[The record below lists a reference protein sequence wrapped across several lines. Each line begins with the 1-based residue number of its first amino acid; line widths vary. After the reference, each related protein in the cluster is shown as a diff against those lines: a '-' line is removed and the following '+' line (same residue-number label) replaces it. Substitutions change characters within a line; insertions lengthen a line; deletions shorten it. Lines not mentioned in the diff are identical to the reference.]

1 MKKTVFQ
8 FSLFI
13 IVIIQTSF
21 SQNPLP
27 DDRDAYAKSVLKEG
41 LEKND
46 SVKIAEGY
54 YLLAKRND
62 NNYPEATRLFNLS
75 LAINKKLK
83 DHYKTGRI
91 YLRLGEFELHQGYFE
106 KSKAFLDSA
115 MAIFKK
121 YKLAEG
127 IKSAHVTYSYYYNV
141 TGDIKSPRGLG
152 MKEKDSLSV
161 ADASVMLANREI
173 SKLNYAEAY
182 RLFYHS
188 LKIYQRY
195 NEYLKTGR
203 IYLRLSYLESE
214 QSNFGKSKAFLNDA
228 ITIFKK
234 HNLSKEMTSAYS
246 TAAEMYRIQ
255 ATSKNPPIKAS
266 LDSALF
272 YYRILEKKAIIDKN
286 ERALANVYILMGN
299 ISNSK
304 KDKTAI
310 SYLEAAVK
318 IKKKDA
324 PDSPLIHFQTNL
336 ASAYLIFGNKPK
348 AKGVLEE
355 SQRIIDSKRYP
366 IDTAAIVNHNNTY
379 SFYYAAVGD
388 WKNAYDKREIG
399 ILYQQRFAA
408 IDRQGNVSRWEVQLE
423 TDKKDLEIELQKS
436 ENENKQKLIS
446 QQRYI
451 IGLVTLFFTI
461 LILLSYFLYKNYKK
475 QKLLSQ
481 RNAVLIQEQNHR
493 VKNNLQVISSLLNLQ
508 AKYLEDKQ
516 SKTVFNESQ
525 TRLESMVLLHRQLY
539 ENDNVESINIEDLL
553 QDIAN
558 SVALTFGFDH
568 IETNLLM
575 EIKWIKTDIAIAI
588 GLIINE
594 LIINSFKY
602 AFVDKEPKIEILSK
616 QDNQQIEI
624 TYKDFGANNLEQTI
638 KDQTNKSF
646 GLKLINMLLFQINGT
661 SEYNYLNGSAF
672 TISFSNT

>member
-13 IVIIQTSF
+13 VVIIQTSF

-41 LEKND
+41 LANND

-75 LAINKKLK
+75 LNINKKLK
-83 DHYKTGRI
+83 DYYKVGRI
-91 YLRLGEFELHQGYFE
+91 YLRLSEFELQQGYFE
-106 KSKAFLDSA
+106 KGKAFLDTA

-127 IKSAHVTYSYYYNV
+127 IKSARVTYSYYYNAV
-141 TGDIKSPRGLG
+141 GDIESPRMLG
-152 MKEKDSLSV
+152 TKREDSLSI
-161 ADASVMLANREI
+161 ADASSLHANREA
-173 SKLNYAEAY
+173 SKLNFAEAY
-182 RLFYHS
+182 RLFYLS

-195 NEYLKTGR
+195 HEHLKTGR
-203 IYLRLSYLESE
+203 IYLSLSYLEAE
-214 QSNFGKSKAFLNDA
+214 QNNFEKSKAFLNEA
-228 ITIFKK
+228 ISIFKK
-234 HNLSKEMTSAYS
+234 YNLPTGMASAYG
-246 TAAEMYRIQ
+246 TASEMYRIRVF
-255 ATSKNPPIKAS
+255 TENPSTKAS
-266 LDSALF
+266 FDSAL
-272 YYRILEKKAIIDKN
+272 YYSRILEKKAIADKD
-286 ERALANVYILMGN
+286 EKALANVYLIMGN
-299 ISNSK
+299 LYNFK
-304 KDKTAI
+304 KDKRAI
-310 SYLEAAVK
+310 SYIESALK
-318 IKKKDA
+318 IKKKER
-324 PDSPLIHFQTNL
+324 PDGPLIHYQTNL
-336 ASAYLIFGNKPK
+336 ASAYLISGNKPK
-348 AKGVLEE
+348 AKEVLAE
-355 SQRIIDSKRYP
+355 SQKIIESKKYP
-366 IDTAAIVNHNNTY
+366 IDTGAIANHDNIY
-379 SFYYAAVGD
+379 AQYYVAVGD
-388 WKNAYDKREIG
+388 WKNAYDKRESG
-399 ILYQQRFAA
+399 IRYQQRFAA
-408 IDRQGNVSRWEVQLE
+408 IDRQGNVSRWEVQME
-423 TDKKDLEIELQKS
+423 TDKKDLEIKLQKS

-461 LILLSYFLYKNYKK
+461 LTLLSYFLYKNYKK

-508 AKYLEDKQ
+508 AKYLEDTQ

-525 TRLESMVLLHRQLY
+525 TRLESIVLLHRQLY
-539 ENDNVESINIEDLL
+539 ENDNVESINIEELL

-575 EIKWIKTDIAIAI
+575 EIKWIKTDVAIAI
-588 GLIINE
+588 GLIMNE

-602 AFVDKEPKIEILSK
+602 AFADKEPRIEILSK
-616 QDNQQIEI
+616 QNNQQIEI
-624 TYKDFGANNLEQTI
+624 TYKDFGSKNLEQTI
-638 KDQTNKSF
+638 KGQTNKSF

-661 SEYNYLNGSAF
+661 STYNYLNGSAF